1 MTPLSQPKS
10 APLDAVPSD
19 TSADAVAVHLQC
31 IRAMT
36 PQERLRKGCALTNRG
51 RRLAK
56 EAIRRR
62 HPGATEDEVRFHF
75 LAIAYGDAVAEDVR
89 RWLQERAS

>member
-1 MTPLSQPKS
+1 MTPVSQPKS
-10 APLDAVPSD
+10 AALDAVLSD
-19 TSADAVAVHLQC
+19 SSADAMAVQLQC
-31 IRAMT
+31 IRGMT
-36 PQERLRKGCALTNRG
+36 SQERLRKGCALTNRG

-62 HPGATEDEVRFHF
+62 HPDATEDEGRLHF
-75 LAIAYGDAVAEDVR
+75 LAIAYGDAVAGDVR

>member
-1 MTPLSQPKS
+1 MP
-10 APLDAVPSD
+10 
-19 TSADAVAVHLQC
+19 
-31 IRAMT
+31 

-62 HPGATEDEVRFHF
+62 HPVATEDEGRLHF
-75 LAIAYGDAVAEDVR
+75 LVIAYGDAVAEDVQ
-89 RWLQERAS
+89 RWLKERAS

>member
-10 APLDAVPSD
+10 ASPVAGPSD
-19 TSADAVAVHLQC
+19 TSADAAAVQLQC
-31 IRAMT
+31 IRDMP

-62 HPGATEDEVRFHF
+62 HPGATEDEVHLHF
-75 LAIAYGDAVAEDVR
+75 LAIAYGDAVADDVR